1 MSLSPRWKRQI
12 VYTDGPAIR
21 ILTYEITSG
30 GPRTLSNVPLID
42 FGSGIPANVDFSPA
56 GTHVVYLDPRDKG
69 IYIHDL
75 SSGIRTQIAAQA
87 QELMDLEFN
96 HDGSK
101 VIYSLTID
109 PTLLNVQFKSV
120 PVTGGLVTDLPIQ
133 GKYGSFNVGHSDD
146 RIVADTPGDWDTGAI
161 TLISEDG
168 SSLTRLATGYAPA
181 FYCGSHLLYQRRNLS
196 SKGAVSILKLDLAS
210 GTTSTYSSA
219 DNMWADGYP
228 DCS

>member
-1 MSLSPRWKRQI
+1 
-12 VYTDGPAIR
+12 
-21 ILTYEITSG
+21 
-30 GPRTLSNVPLID
+30 
-42 FGSGIPANVDFSPA
+42 
-56 GTHVVYLDPRDKG
+56 
-69 IYIHDL
+69 
-75 SSGIRTQIAAQA
+75 
-87 QELMDLEFN
+87 
-96 HDGSK
+96 
-101 VIYSLTID
+101 
-109 PTLLNVQFKSV
+109 
-120 PVTGGLVTDLPIQ
+120 VTDLPIQ